1 VPKRSSQEAGVT
13 DAMERRNLAP
23 ANRHM
28 PNAKVN
34 IAGNGNAFSGSPATA
49 RHMRAAP
56 SAGILLLQKLCQHGD
71 NESKRKRAHNEMHD
85 QPPLVQVRVVAHHF
99 GFLRD
104 SREILRQTR
113 AARLPSATT

>member
-1 VPKRSSQEAGVT
+1 MDEAATSAGHRPGDLPRPRDLEHLVH
-13 DAMERRNLAP
+13 
-23 ANRHM
+23 ANAR
-28 PNAKVN
+28 
-34 IAGNGNAFSGSPATA
+34 IA

-56 SAGILLLQKLCQHGD
+56 SAGILLLQKLCQHGE

-113 AARLPSATT
+113 AAWLPSATT